1 MTQLAGDNKASLV
14 IDNRSAP
21 VARLVD
27 HMALTKPRISLMVV
41 VTAGIGMAM
50 VPQWTWVT
58 LLGTLFGTALASMGA
73 NTLNQVLEQDT
84 DAKMQRT
91 MSRPLPAGRMSTI
104 EALVAGI
111 CCSIA
116 GIAILWTLTGALAA
130 ALAAA
135 TIGAYCLVYTP
146 MKRLSPSALL
156 IGAVPGAMGPVIGYA
171 AAAGRI
177 DVAAWLLFAIMFVW
191 QVPHFLAIAWLY
203 RDQYAAAGLPVLA
216 VLDPTGVRSGRQILI
231 GCLTLLP
238 LGGLPTMLG
247 VSGSIYFF
255 TALACGMMFLAFG
268 IALVIQPSRPRAR
281 RLFLASLVY
290 LPVVLTVMMTNK
302 I

>member
-58 LLGTLFGTALASMGA
+58 LLGTLLGTALASMGA

>member
-21 VARLVD
+21 VARLID

-104 EALVAGI
+104 EALVAGL

>member
-104 EALVAGI
+104 EALVAGL

>member
-21 VARLVD
+21 VARLVG

-104 EALVAGI
+104 EALVAGL

-146 MKRLSPSALL
+146 MKRVSPSALL

-177 DVAAWLLFAIMFVW
+177 EVAAWLLFAIMFVW

-268 IALVIQPSRPRAR
+268 IALVIRPSRPRAR

>member
-91 MSRPLPAGRMSTI
+91 MSRPLPAGRMSTM

-116 GIAILWTLTGALAA
+116 GIAILWTLPGALAA